1 MAEPTPG
8 ALRRRRLALLGGS
21 LLVSLLLA
29 EGAVRLLGLAGSGR
43 GAPWFAG
50 GNHPRFLFQPD
61 PASGYRLRPGFVGRQ
76 VAPAGEFEVPVV
88 VNALGLRDHAH
99 PAPPRPALLALGD
112 SMTFGEG
119 VEAEEAWPAVLERA
133 AAVRVHA
140 AGVPGF
146 GSPQMAAELARLGP
160 RLRPDLV
167 LVALSPRWD
176 RQRCA
181 EPFRYLGG
189 YIVGAGYAEKLH
201 LIDGNLYLADVRWP
215 LVGPAT
221 AHLKRRSHLAR
232 LALPALR
239 RAAGA
244 IGGEPAAGR
253 RDPAVGRVEPT
264 VRALLEIR
272 RRAAAL
278 GAPVLVLL
286 LDSRGPEFE
295 ADRDALAAALR
306 AREVPTV
313 AADGLLAGRSW
324 EPLRYP
330 RDGHWNAAGH
340 RAVGEALAPFVRDAL
355 DAPRAPRAPR
365 PAAAA
370 RPAG

>member
-1 MAEPTPG
+1 
-8 ALRRRRLALLGGS
+8 
-21 LLVSLLLA
+21 V
-29 EGAVRLLGLAGSGR
+29 
-43 GAPWFAG
+43 
-50 GNHPRFLFQPD
+50 
-61 PASGYRLRPGFVGRQ
+61 
-76 VAPAGEFEVPVV
+76 
-88 VNALGLRDHAH
+88 
-99 PAPPRPALLALGD
+99 LALGD

-119 VEAEEAWPAVLERA
+119 VEAEQAWPAVLEHA
-133 AAVRVHA
+133 AGARVHA

-189 YIVGAGYAEKLH
+189 YIVGAAF
-201 LIDGNLYLADVRWP
+201 
-215 LVGPAT
+215 
-221 AHLKRRSHLAR
+221 KRRSHLAR

-244 IGGEPAAGR
+244 IAGEPAAGR
-253 RDPAVGRVEPT
+253 RDPEAGRVEAT
-264 VRALLEIR
+264 VGALLEIR

-295 ADRDALAAALR
+295 ADRDALAAALL
-306 AREVPTV
+306 ARELPTV
-313 AADGLLAGRSW
+313 AADDLLAGRRW

-340 RAVGEALAPFVRDAL
+340 RAVGEALAPLVRDAL
-355 DAPRAPRAPR
+355 GTARPPR
-365 PAAAA
+365 PAAAP

>member
-1 MAEPTPG
+1 VAEAVPRG
-8 ALRRRRLALLGGS
+8 LRRRRLALLGCS
-21 LLVSLLLA
+21 LLVSLLFA

-43 GAPWFAG
+43 GSPWFAG
-50 GNHPRFLFQPD
+50 GNHPRFLVQPD
-61 PASGYRLRPGFVGRQ
+61 PDSGYRLRPGFVGRQ

-88 VNALGLRDHAH
+88 VDALGLRDHAH
-99 PAPPRPALLALGD
+99 AAPPRPVVLALGD

-119 VEAEEAWPAVLERA
+119 VGAEEAWPAVLERA
-133 AAVRVHA
+133 AGLRVYA

-189 YIVGAGYAEKLH
+189 YIVGAGYAGKLH

-244 IGGEPAAGR
+244 LAGEGAAGR
-253 RDPAVGRVEPT
+253 RDPDAGRVEPT

-295 ADRDALAAALR
+295 ADRDALLAALL
-306 AREVPTV
+306 AREVPVV
-313 AADGLLAGRSW
+313 AADELLAGRSW

-340 RAVGEALAPFVRDAL
+340 RAVGEALAPVVR
-355 DAPRAPRAPR
+355 RAMGRR
-365 PAAAA
+365 AA
-370 RPAG
+370 RPVPATAPAPAR